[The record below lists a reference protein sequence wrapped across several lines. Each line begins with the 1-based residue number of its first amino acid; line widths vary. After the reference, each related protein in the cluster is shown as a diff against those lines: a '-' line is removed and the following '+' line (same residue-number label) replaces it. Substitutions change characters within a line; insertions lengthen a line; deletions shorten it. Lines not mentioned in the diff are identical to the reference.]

1 LLSEREEN
9 VKADIFHTFIALL
22 KQTKPSGSV
31 RDDGTGFGANQE
43 IYSLLMQQVPLI
55 IKATSKQMK
64 VMKYFFFSF
73 SLVVLIVFLI
83 QDKSLKTRQ
92 GVLALLTELVL
103 VIPGCLSPHFSQL
116 VPGIL
121 FCLK

>member
-64 VMKYFFFSF
+64 VMKYFFFFIFTCGTNCFFDPGQEPENS
-73 SLVVLIVFLI
+73 
-83 QDKSLKTRQ
+83 TRC
-92 GVLALLTELVL
+92 AC
-103 VIPGCLSPHFSQL
+103 PFD
-116 VPGIL
+116 
-121 FCLK
+121 